1 MIADD
6 DQIMRMLLKKFMENA
21 GYESVEAVDG
31 EDALT
36 KIAEGPA
43 PDLLVTDIN
52 MPRLNGYDLVK
63 GVRGTLGLLDL
74 PVIMLTTENS
84 DKSQELAFQLGADDY
99 VIKPFKGPLVMAR
112 ITAALRRAGRVK

>member
-6 DQIMRMLLKKFMENA
+6 DQIMRMLLKKFIENA
-21 GYESVEAVDG
+21 GYEAVEAADG
-31 EDALT
+31 EEALT

-43 PDLLVTDIN
+43 PDLLVADIN
-52 MPRLNGYDLVK
+52 MPRMNGYDLVK
-63 GVRGTLGLLDL
+63 GVRGALGLLDL
-74 PVIMLTTENS
+74 PVIMLTTESS

-112 ITAALRRAGRVK
+112 VTAALRRAGRLK